1 MSHILSIQAKWNNFL
16 FETFWDF
23 SAILR
28 VHSIVYSMLLF
39 ESQYVYFILWVK
51 KDIGSYL

>member
-1 MSHILSIQAKWNNFL
+1 MSHILSIQAKRNNFW

-39 ESQYVYFILWVK
+39 ESQYVYFIL
-51 KDIGSYL
+51 